1 MRLNYLKSESNIV
14 TLLCLISLF
23 LVFTA
28 IIIGEILQLYPCKLC
43 LYARWPH
50 YATAL
55 ILLLYKISPS
65 ETTKRVSM
73 AFGALAMTVSA
84 FISIFHSGVELRIW
98 DGPLVCNSPPRLQ
111 NLSVDELLDQILAT
125 PIIRCDEIVWD
136 LFSLS
141 MANWNALISLFILI
155 FGDTV
160 RCSVLHSSFSFFVTP
175 ANMLVRFGVWNI
187 ACLNYNTIGM
197 KVLYTTNSLADGII

>member
-1 MRLNYLKSESNIV
+1 MRVNYLKSESNIV

-23 LVFTA
+23 LVSTA

-50 YATAL
+50 YAAAL
-55 ILLLYKISPS
+55 ILVLYKISPS

-73 AFGALAMTVSA
+73 AFGALAMIVSA
-84 FISIFHSGVELRIW
+84 SISIFHSGVELRFW

-141 MANWNALISLFILI
+141 MANWNTLISLFILI
-155 FGDTV
+155 FWL
-160 RCSVLHSSFSFFVTP
+160 RLLYNSVFKQ
-175 ANMLVRFGVWNI
+175 AN
-187 ACLNYNTIGM
+187 
-197 KVLYTTNSLADGII
+197 